1 MLGHEILRLGRDES
15 GATAVEYGLIAA
27 LAVIAVIA
35 ALTAAGNG
43 LTNLF
48 GGVEGRA
55 TTVFDEADV

>member
-1 MLGHEILRLGRDES
+1 MGHEILRFVRDEN
-15 GATAVEYGLIAA
+15 GATAIEYGLIAA
-27 LAVIAVIA
+27 LFAIAVIA
-35 ALTAAGNG
+35 AMTVAGNG